1 MSLSERLSQPTVD
14 EAKRNGIPAALFIED
29 VADFLAREK
38 QSAEEAI
45 YFLQDLHRKYKF
57 LERRLLANKGQLKG
71 KIPDILQSLDA
82 VRMLKSSQD
91 SEEGLVSNFQ
101 LCESLYVTARI
112 KKQQHI
118 GLWLGANVMM
128 EYTLDEAEDLLSS
141 NLATAQASLIEVD
154 TGLSFAV
161 WRGGGG
167 GVAFGAVGTGT
178 TAKEGSSTSNTAVTY
193 STELEV
199 SNEDLSLRPGMTA
212 TVDIAI
218 VDKKDILVVP
228 NSALRF
234 DPVVAASIGKPDAT
248 KRTLVQSLSPGGGRR
263 WRGAPPPKAGSS
275 DSTPKVWILKE
286 GEPYEIP
293 VTPGITD
300 GKVTEITGGE
310 LTVDMPVIISIKP
323 PKTE

>member
-1 MSLSERLSQPTVD
+1 MQATTMPLSKNAELQQRGCAHTRFGGHTTECARACTLSVSVPGCPAADAMLSLIKLTTNRQSRRFSAMSLSERLSQPTVD

-154 TGLSFAV
+154 TGLSFCREQLTTTEVNIARV
-161 WRGGGG
+161 YNYDVQLRRQVTWHGAAC
-167 GVAFGAVGTGT
+167 AFL
-178 TAKEGSSTSNTAVTY
+178 STH
-193 STELEV
+193 
-199 SNEDLSLRPGMTA
+199 
-212 TVDIAI
+212 
-218 VDKKDILVVP
+218 
-228 NSALRF
+228 
-234 DPVVAASIGKPDAT
+234 
-248 KRTLVQSLSPGGGRR
+248 
-263 WRGAPPPKAGSS
+263 
-275 DSTPKVWILKE
+275 
-286 GEPYEIP
+286 
-293 VTPGITD
+293 
-300 GKVTEITGGE
+300 
-310 LTVDMPVIISIKP
+310 
-323 PKTE
+323 